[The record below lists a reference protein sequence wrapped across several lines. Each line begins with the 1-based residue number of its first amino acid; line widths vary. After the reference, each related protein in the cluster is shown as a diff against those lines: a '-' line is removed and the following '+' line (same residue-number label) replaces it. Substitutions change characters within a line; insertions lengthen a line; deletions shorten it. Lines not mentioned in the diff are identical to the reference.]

1 MGDKEQ
7 AGLIKV
13 IAAIGILMLV
23 VAVVISVNI
32 ALRAHMETTNSA
44 SLQNV
49 ESGIANVN

>member
-13 IAAIGILMLV
+13 IAAIGIVMLV

-32 ALRAHMETTNSA
+32 VLRAHMGSTNSA
-44 SLQNV
+44 SLKAV
-49 ESGIANVN
+49 ESGIANAN